1 MHRFESTRDRP
12 LIYFFTLGRFS
23 NTNAHVEAQLRL
35 HFPEADLRVVNLKSL
50 FTRPSWA
57 LLTAVMA
64 AVLSLALERA
74 AGRPRP
80 RTRSPAVLEK
90 LLRSP
95 TMFSLM
101 SRTSRAI
108 VAREGRRVWFTIQTS
123 SLWNSALAGVP
134 HFVYTDCTA
143 LANLY
148 LKGADPGAIPSP
160 AWLRL
165 ERAIYAEAARTM
177 VMSDHVRR
185 SLTELYGIDPP
196 RVVRV
201 NAGANLA
208 QLPRAPRPAPAADK
222 TILFVGVEW
231 ERKGGPELLEA
242 FQSLPRRH
250 ADARLLIV
258 GVAPALN
265 AAGCEIIGR
274 VSSEKVGDYYARAA
288 IFCLPTRI
296 ESFGIAFIEAMMHG
310 VAVAAPRH
318 GAMPDYIKEKETGV
332 LFTPGDSRD
341 ISRALTWLL
350 DHPAERQAVA
360 MRGFDAVR
368 AAYTWEA
375 VGRRLRAEILKSLE
389 PEGTVALPA
398 AFVSRA

>member
-1 MHRFESTRDRP
+1 MHRLETTRERP

-35 HFPEADLRVVNLKSL
+35 HFSGADLRVVNLKSL
-50 FTRPSWA
+50 FGRPSWPLLKA
-57 LLTAVMA
+57 LTAAILSMA
-64 AVLSLALERA
+64 FDWAC
-74 AGRPRP
+74 GRSRP

-95 TMFSLM
+95 TMFALM
-101 SRTSRAI
+101 SRTSRRI
-108 VAREGRRVWFTIQTS
+108 VQRDRRRVWFTIQTS
-123 SLWNSALAGVP
+123 SLWNSALAGIP

-148 LKGADPGAIPSP
+148 LKGADLGGIPSA

-165 ERAIYAEAARTM
+165 EGAIYTDAARTF
-177 VMSDHVRR
+177 VMSDHVGR
-185 SLTELYGIDPP
+185 SLTELYGIDAG

-201 NAGANLA
+201 NAGANLE
-208 QLPRAPRPAPAADK
+208 QLPPSPRPAPAGDK

-250 ADARLLIV
+250 GDARLLIV
-258 GVAPALN
+258 GVAPALD
-265 AAGCEIIGR
+265 ATRCEIIGR
-274 VSSEKVGDYYARAA
+274 VPAEKMGDYYARAA

-296 ESFGIAFIEAMMHG
+296 ESFGIAFIEAMMHS

-341 ISRALTWLL
+341 ICRALTWLL
-350 DHPAERQAVA
+350 DHPSERQAMA
-360 MRGFDAVR
+360 ARGLATVR
-368 AAYTWEA
+368 AAYTWDA
-375 VGRRLRAEILKSLE
+375 VGRRLRAEIVRSLE
-389 PEGTVALPA
+389 PQGTVSLPP
-398 AFVSRA
+398 AFLSRA